1 MNPPESAESY
11 SIAERETRMGRG
23 RSEGANPKPPSTS
36 RLPPSTNHTPLT
48 KEQIKR
54 RSFWIN
60 FGMFA
65 LHIAVWTIFSIWLYN
80 GGRPK

>member
-1 MNPPESAESY
+1 M
-11 SIAERETRMGRG
+11 
-23 RSEGANPKPPSTS
+23 KPP
-36 RLPPSTNHTPLT
+36 PPPTNYTPLT

-60 FGMFA
+60 FVMHGFHFA
-65 LHIAVWTIFSIWLYN
+65 IWIIFTVWLYN

>member
-1 MNPPESAESY
+1 MNH
-11 SIAERETRMGRG
+11 
-23 RSEGANPKPPSTS
+23 STS

>member
-1 MNPPESAESY
+1 MNPSESAESY

-23 RSEGANPKPPSTS
+23 RSEGANPKLPSTS

-54 RSFWIN
+54 RTFWVNFFLFVCSIGVWVVAALIAIN
-60 FGMFA
+60 K
-65 LHIAVWTIFSIWLYN
+65 H
-80 GGRPK
+80 K

>member
-1 MNPPESAESY
+1 M
-11 SIAERETRMGRG
+11 
-23 RSEGANPKPPSTS
+23 NPKPPSTS
-36 RLPPSTNHTPLT
+36 RLPPSTNYTPLT